1 LVVFYFAAITAV
13 LGAPIVAMD
22 FVAPTPLE
30 LLIVAGVGVATHLG
44 QLWITWAFRLER
56 AGRAS
61 AVGYLQIVFA
71 AGWGWLLFSEVPD
84 VWTWAGAAIIMVST
98 LRLSRIPPA
107 R

>member
-1 LVVFYFAAITAV
+1 VVATGFTR
-13 LGAPIVAMD
+13 
-22 FVAPTPLE
+22 PTLLE
-30 LLIVAGVGVATHLG
+30 VLIVVGVGIATHIG

-84 VWTWAGAAIIMVST
+84 VWTWVGAGVIT
-98 LRLSRIPPA
+98 LATLQISRIPPV